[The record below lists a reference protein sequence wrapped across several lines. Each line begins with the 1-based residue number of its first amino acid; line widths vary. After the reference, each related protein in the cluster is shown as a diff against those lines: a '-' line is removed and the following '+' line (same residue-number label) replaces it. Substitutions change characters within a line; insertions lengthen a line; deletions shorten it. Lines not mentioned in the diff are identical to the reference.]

1 MYETPPLYL
10 ASHLLIGVISYFYP
24 LLFLLFIAYQLLQLT
39 LGVRFFLFSWEI
51 KKGNSPIYT
60 YYKIMQTA
68 VGVFLTHL
76 LHPYLRFAL

>member
-10 ASHLLIGVISYFYP
+10 AIHLLIGAVSYFYP
-24 LLFLLFIAYQLLQLT
+24 LVFLLYVAYQLLQLA
-39 LGVRFFLFSWEI
+39 LDVRFFLFSWEI

-68 VGVFLTHL
+68 VGFFLTYL
-76 LHPYLRFAL
+76 LQPYLRFAI